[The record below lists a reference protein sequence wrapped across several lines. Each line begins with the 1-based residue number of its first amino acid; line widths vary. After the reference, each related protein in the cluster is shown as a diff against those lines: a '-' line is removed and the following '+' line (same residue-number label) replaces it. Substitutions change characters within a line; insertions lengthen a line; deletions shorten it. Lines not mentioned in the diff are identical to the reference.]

1 MKIINENVK
10 TILAIASFI
19 AAIGFGIAGIIIYP
33 AGIIHGSVLIL
44 IAQLLV
50 LCATLI
56 GLNITIDLEKK
67 HFETKHNKPDDVE
80 LIQKAL
86 ENDEQDRVI
95 INQLKN
101 NSDK

>member
-1 MKIINENVK
+1 MKLDSNIK

-50 LCATLI
+50 LTATLI
-56 GLNITIDLEKK
+56 GLNITLDLDNKFFQSKYHSDENEKDIVQIK
-67 HFETKHNKPDDVE
+67 RAIEHDERE
-80 LIQKAL
+80 RQK
-86 ENDEQDRVI
+86 N
-95 INQLKN
+95 
-101 NSDK
+101 

>member
-1 MKIINENVK
+1 
-10 TILAIASFI
+10 
-19 AAIGFGIAGIIIYP
+19 
-33 AGIIHGSVLIL
+33 
-44 IAQLLV
+44 LV

-86 ENDEQDRVI
+86 ENDDQDRVI
-95 INQLKN
+95 IN
-101 NSDK
+101 